1 MDKVVIFKQSKND
14 IIDQVKNKTYSTKIY
29 SNIPIEVQLLF
40 QDLITEKNNGS
51 FAPSI
56 VYYNDEIYRIEVMLL
71 EKKYSKL
78 FNYINENLKKDISN
92 KCLNI
97 YNDFLTSLKLVKEQT
112 ILFKYAMKLDLKA
125 AFYKL
130 DIQKIINELDFH
142 DTIKNFLKKIYL
154 NNKYFLKNDLEEEII
169 INFKELFLGLP
180 SSEYIFSYF
189 ISEVN
194 KNLNLKNFYIY
205 VDDYI
210 IFSNTKDELE
220 LIKKNLSN
228 ILKDYGLELNEK
240 KTKIFENNDS
250 IMFLNRFIRLNTN
263 NDEDVDKFKKM
274 IKVNRKFS
282 SIFLDY
288 KSCENIE
295 GFKEFYQKEMTEYC
309 VFIK

>member
-250 IMFLNRFIRLNTN
+250 IMFLNRFIRLNTS